1 MTKVIIRN
9 EHDLIEVIE
18 RKEVTNAFAHELVTK
33 VLKIIVIFH
42 FETKEEL
49 IQVTKDY
56 IERWCYN
63 DDAERPIFLQQKE
76 EEFNIK
82 EVFKC

>member
-9 EHDLIEVIE
+9 EHDLIEFIE

-33 VLKIIVIFH
+33 VLKVIVIFH

-49 IQVTKDY
+49 IRVSKDY
-56 IERWCYN
+56 IERWCN
-63 DDAERPIFLQQKE
+63 SGDPERPIFLQQKGD
-76 EEFNIK
+76 EFDIRD
-82 EVFKC
+82 VFKC